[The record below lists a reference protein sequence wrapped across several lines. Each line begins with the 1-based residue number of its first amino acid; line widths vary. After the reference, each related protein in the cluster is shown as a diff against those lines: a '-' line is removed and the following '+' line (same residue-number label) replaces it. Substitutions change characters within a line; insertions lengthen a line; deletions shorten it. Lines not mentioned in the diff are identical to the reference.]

1 MKFGIGQSVARRE
14 DDPLIHFSLNEVPCQ
29 TNPLGIKGCGEA
41 GTIGACPAIMNA
53 VVDALSEKGIDH
65 IDMPATPH
73 RVWQA
78 LQEV

>member
-1 MKFGIGQSVARRE
+1 MKFGIGQSVTRRE
-14 DDPLIHFSLNEVPCQ
+14 DDPPIHFSLNEVPCM

-41 GTIGACPAIMNA
+41 GTIGAGPAIMNA

-78 LQEV
+78 LQDV